1 MTKITW
7 KPGTMLYPL
16 PPALISSGTVEKPNM
31 MTVAWTGIISSDP
44 VMTYVSIRPSR
55 YSHDII
61 KESGEFVIN
70 LPTWDMVTAVD
81 YCGVKSGRDIDKFT
95 EMKLTALASSKVQA
109 PQIAEAPVSLE
120 CKVKSITNYGTH
132 DMFLAE
138 VVAVNVD
145 DKYIDEK
152 GALDL
157 EKAGLVAFAH
167 GKYYT
172 LGRNLG
178 SFGFSVNKA
187 RLKQMQKAEKVE
199 VTVKKTRR
207 AAPSVEELENAKPRR
222 SPFGTRRPADR
233 SGERRDG
240 GKRPYSRDGE
250 DRRTRDENRRPFNRD
265 GGERRDFR
273 GDGEQRSR
281 DRNEGSRG
289 DRRPARRDE
298 DRPFR
303 GRDGEKSYRPQRSP
317 QSTVRSFRR
326 QDGDVVEETINRLE
340 RRNDRPRKVEVER
353 RPARNT
359 AAESKPRKHYGK
371 LKADKK

>member
-16 PPALISSGTVEKPNM
+16 PPALISCGSVEKPNV

-44 VMTYVSIRPSR
+44 VTTYVSIRPSR
-55 YSHDII
+55 FSHDII
-61 KESGEFVIN
+61 KESSEFVIN
-70 LPTWDMVTAVD
+70 LPTWNMVTAVD
-81 YCGVKSGRDIDKFT
+81 YCGVKSGRETDKFK
-95 EMKLTALASSKVQA
+95 EMNLTALPSTEVKA
-109 PQIAEAPVSLE
+109 PQIGEAPVSLE

-187 RLKQMQKAEKVE
+187 RLKQMQKAEKIE
-199 VTVKKTRR
+199 VTVKKQKK
-207 AAPSVEELENAKPRR
+207 SVPTVEDLEKAKPHR
-222 SPFGTRRPADR
+222 SPFGLRKTANRRGRHESKRRETDER
-233 SGERRDG
+233 SARN
-240 GKRPYSRDGE
+240 
-250 DRRTRDENRRPFNRD
+250 ENRRPFNKD
-265 GGERRDFR
+265 GGDRRDFR
-273 GDGEQRSR
+273 GDGER
-281 DRNEGSRG
+281 
-289 DRRPARRDE
+289 
-298 DRPFR
+298 RPFR
-303 GRDGEKSYRPQRSP
+303 KERPNEGRA
-317 QSTVRSFRR
+317 TRSFHGKENRSADAPAKNYSDRRR
-326 QDGDVVEETINRLE
+326 QD
-340 RRNDRPRKVEVER
+340 
-353 RPARNT
+353 T
-359 AAESKPRKHYGK
+359 AKADNKPRKHYGK
-371 LKADKK
+371 LKSGSK